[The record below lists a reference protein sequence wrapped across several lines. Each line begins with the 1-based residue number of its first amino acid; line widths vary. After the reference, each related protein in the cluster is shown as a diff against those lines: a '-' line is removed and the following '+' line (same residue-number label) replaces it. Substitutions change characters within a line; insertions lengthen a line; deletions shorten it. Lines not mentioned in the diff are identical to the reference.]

1 MGSDIVTNRKALRD
15 FQILE
20 RFEAGVSLLGTE
32 VKSLRAG
39 RADLLGCYAKVEK
52 KGIVLYEAT
61 IQVYEKASHETHDP
75 KRPRLLLLNK
85 VEIIRLTEQTLK
97 KGLALPVLRMY
108 WKKGRVKV
116 ELGLGKGKHAADQRQ
131 DLKKKAEQRET
142 DREVASFKRGGAR
155 VR

>member
-15 FQILE
+15 YHILE
-20 RFEAGVSLLGTE
+20 TFEAGISLLGTE

-52 KGIVLYEAT
+52 QGVVLHDST

-75 KRPRLLLLNK
+75 KRPRLLLLNR
-85 VEIIRLTEQTLK
+85 VEIARLLEQTQR

-116 ELGLGKGKHAADQRQ
+116 EIGLGKGKHAGDQRL

-142 DREVASFKRGGAR
+142 DREVARFKRAR
-155 VR
+155 

>member
-20 RFEAGVSLLGTE
+20 KFEAGVSLLGTE
-32 VKSLRAG
+32 VKSLRSG
-39 RADLLGCYAKVEK
+39 RADLLGCYARVEK
-52 KGIVLYEAT
+52 KGVFLYDAT

-75 KRPRLLLLNK
+75 KRPRQLLLNK
-85 VEIIRLTEQTLK
+85 TEIIRLTEQTLR

-108 WKKGRVKV
+108 WKKGKVKV

-131 DLKKKAEQRET
+131 DLKKRVEQRET
-142 DREVASFKRGGAR
+142 DREIAHFKRGR
-155 VR
+155 S

>member
-1 MGSDIVTNRKALRD
+1 MGADIVTNRKALRD

-20 RFEAGVSLLGTE
+20 TFEAGVSLLGTE

-52 KGIVLYEAT
+52 KGVVLYDAT

-85 VEIIRLTEQTLK
+85 IEITRLLDQTTR

-116 ELGLGKGKHAADQRQ
+116 ELGLGKGKNAADQRQ

-142 DREVASFKRGGAR
+142 DREVAHFKRGS
-155 VR
+155 

>member
-20 RFEAGVSLLGTE
+20 KFEAGVSLLGTE

-39 RADLLGCYAKVEK
+39 HADLLGCYARAEK
-52 KGIVLYEAT
+52 KGVVLYDAT

-85 VEIIRLTEQTLK
+85 AEIIRLTEQTLR

-116 ELGLGKGKHAADQRQ
+116 EIGLGKGKHAADQRQ

-142 DREVASFKRGGAR
+142 DREVASIKRGGGR
-155 VR
+155 LR

>member
-1 MGSDIVTNRKALRD
+1 MAADIVTNRKAYRD
-15 FQILE
+15 YQILE
-20 RFEAGVSLLGTE
+20 IFEAGISLLGTE

-39 RADLLGCYAKVEK
+39 RADLLGCYARVEK
-52 KGIVLYEAT
+52 QGVILHDAT

-85 VEIIRLTEQTLK
+85 VEITRLHEQTTR

-116 ELGLGKGKHAADQRQ
+116 ELGLGKGKNAADQRQ
-131 DLKKKAEQRET
+131 DLKKKVEQRET
-142 DREVASFKRGGAR
+142 DREVARFKRGR
-155 VR
+155 

>member
-1 MGSDIVTNRKALRD
+1 MGADIVTNRKALRD

-20 RFEAGVSLLGTE
+20 TFEAGISLLGTE

-52 KGIVLYEAT
+52 RGVVLHDAT

-75 KRPRLLLLNK
+75 KRPRVLLLNK
-85 VEIIRLTEQTLK
+85 VEITRLLDQTTR

-116 ELGLGKGKHAADQRQ
+116 ELGLGKGKNAADQRQ
-131 DLKKKAEQRET
+131 DLKKKVEQRET
-142 DREVASFKRGGAR
+142 DREVARFKRAR
-155 VR
+155 G

>member
-1 MGSDIVTNRKALRD
+1 MGTDIVTNRKALRD

-20 RFEAGVSLLGTE
+20 HFEAGISLVGTE

-52 KGIVLYEAT
+52 NGVFLYDAT

-75 KRPRLLLLNK
+75 KRPRQLLLNK
-85 VEIIRLTEQTLK
+85 AEITRLTEQTLR
-97 KGLALPVLRMY
+97 KGLSLPVLRLY

-116 ELGLGKGKHAADQRQ
+116 ELGLGKGKNAADQRH
-131 DLKKKAEQRET
+131 DLKKKVEQRET
-142 DREVASFKRGGAR
+142 DRELANFKRGR
-155 VR
+155 

>member
-1 MGSDIVTNRKALRD
+1 VGSDIVTNRKALRD

-20 RFEAGVSLLGTE
+20 TFEAGISLLGTE
-32 VKSLRAG
+32 VKSLPSRPCRPA
-39 RADLLGCYAKVEK
+39 RLLCQGGEK
-52 KGIVLYEAT
+52 GVVLHDAT

-85 VEIIRLTEQTLK
+85 VEITRLLEQTTR

-116 ELGLGKGKHAADQRQ
+116 ELGLGKGKNVADQRL

-142 DREVASFKRGGAR
+142 DREVARFKRGR
-155 VR
+155 R

>member
-1 MGSDIVTNRKALRD
+1 MGADIVTNRKALRD

-20 RFEAGVSLLGTE
+20 TFEAGVSLLGTE

-52 KGIVLYEAT
+52 KGVVLYDAT

-85 VEIIRLTEQTLK
+85 VEITRLLDQTTR

-116 ELGLGKGKHAADQRQ
+116 ELGLGKGKNAADQRQ
-131 DLKKKAEQRET
+131 DLKKKVEQRET
-142 DREVASFKRGGAR
+142 DREVARFKRCRG
-155 VR
+155 

>member
-20 RFEAGVSLLGTE
+20 TFEAGISLLGTE

-52 KGIVLYEAT
+52 KGVVLHDAT

-85 VEIIRLTEQTLK
+85 LEITRLLDQTTR

-116 ELGLGKGKHAADQRQ
+116 ELGLGKGKNAADQLQ
-131 DLKKKAEQRET
+131 DLKKKVEQRET
-142 DREVASFKRGGAR
+142 DREVARFKRTRG
-155 VR
+155 

>member
-1 MGSDIVTNRKALRD
+1 MGADIVTNRKALRD

-20 RFEAGVSLLGTE
+20 TFEAGVSLLGTE
-32 VKSLRAG
+32 VKSIRAG

-52 KGIVLYEAT
+52 KGVVLYDAT

-85 VEIIRLTEQTLK
+85 VEIIHLLDQTTR

-116 ELGLGKGKHAADQRQ
+116 ELGLGKGKNAADQRQ
-131 DLKKKAEQRET
+131 DLKKKVEQRET
-142 DREVASFKRGGAR
+142 DREVARFKRSRG
-155 VR
+155 

>member
-1 MGSDIVTNRKALRD
+1 MGADIVTNRKALRD
-15 FQILE
+15 FQIIE
-20 RFEAGVSLLGTE
+20 RFEAGVSLVGTE

-52 KGIVLYEAT
+52 KGVVLYDAT

-75 KRPRLLLLNK
+75 KRPRQLLLNK
-85 VEIIRLTEQTLK
+85 AEIIRLTEQTLR

-142 DREVASFKRGGAR
+142 DREVVRFKQGR
-155 VR
+155 

>member
-20 RFEAGVSLLGTE
+20 TFEAGVSLLGTE

-52 KGIVLYEAT
+52 QGVVLYDAT

-85 VEIIRLTEQTLK
+85 VEITRLLDQTTR

-116 ELGLGKGKHAADQRQ
+116 ELGLGKGKNAADQRQ
-131 DLKKKAEQRET
+131 DLKKKVEQRET
-142 DREVASFKRGGAR
+142 DREVARFKRGRG
-155 VR
+155 

>member
-1 MGSDIVTNRKALRD
+1 MASDIVTNRKAYRD
-15 FQILE
+15 FQVVE
-20 RFEAGVSLLGTE
+20 TFEAGISLLGTE

-39 RADLLGCYAKVEK
+39 RADLLGCYARVEK
-52 KGIVLYEAT
+52 QGVVLHDAT

-85 VEIIRLTEQTLK
+85 VEIARLLEQTTR

-116 ELGLGKGKHAADQRQ
+116 ELGLGRGKNAADQRQ
-131 DLKKKAEQRET
+131 DLKKKTDLRET
-142 DREVASFKRGGAR
+142 EREVARFKGGR
-155 VR
+155 R

>member
-1 MGSDIVTNRKALRD
+1 M
-15 FQILE
+15 
-20 RFEAGVSLLGTE
+20 
-32 VKSLRAG
+32 RAG

>member
-1 MGSDIVTNRKALRD
+1 MGADIVTNRKALRD
-15 FQILE
+15 FQIIE
-20 RFEAGVSLLGTE
+20 RFEAGVSLVGTE

-52 KGIVLYEAT
+52 RGVVLYDAT

-75 KRPRLLLLNK
+75 KRPRQLLLNK
-85 VEIIRLTEQTLK
+85 AEIIRLTEQTLR

-142 DREVASFKRGGAR
+142 EREVARFKQGR
-155 VR
+155 

>member
-15 FQILE
+15 YHVEE
-20 RFEAGVSLLGTE
+20 RFEAGISLLGTE

-39 RADLLGCYAKVEK
+39 RADLLGCYARVEK
-52 KGIVLYEAT
+52 GEVILHDAT

-75 KRPRLLLLNK
+75 KRPRRLLLNK
-85 VEIIRLTEQTLK
+85 VEIARMQEQTTR

-116 ELGLGKGKHAADQRQ
+116 ELGLGKGKNAADQRQ
-131 DLKKKAEQRET
+131 DLKKKVEQRET
-142 DREVASFKRGGAR
+142 DREVARFKRGR
-155 VR
+155 

>member
-1 MGSDIVTNRKALRD
+1 MGADIVTNRKALRD
-15 FQILE
+15 FQIIE
-20 RFEAGVSLLGTE
+20 RFEAGVSLVGTE

-52 KGIVLYEAT
+52 KGVVLYDAT

-75 KRPRLLLLNK
+75 KRPRQLLLNK
-85 VEIIRLTEQTLK
+85 AEIIRLTEQTLR

-142 DREVASFKRGGAR
+142 DREVARFKQGR
-155 VR
+155 

>member
-1 MGSDIVTNRKALRD
+1 MGVDIVTNRKALRD
-15 FQILE
+15 YQILE
-20 RFEAGVSLLGTE
+20 TFEAGISLLGTE

-39 RADLLGCYAKVEK
+39 RVDLLGCYAKVEK
-52 KGIVLYEAT
+52 QGVVLYDST
-61 IQVYEKASHETHDP
+61 IQVYERASHESHDP

-85 VEIIRLTEQTLK
+85 LEIVRLLEETQR

-116 ELGLGKGKHAADQRQ
+116 EIGLGRGKHAADQRQ

-142 DREVASFKRGGAR
+142 DREVARFKRGR
-155 VR
+155 

>member
-1 MGSDIVTNRKALRD
+1 MGADIVTNRKALRD
-15 FQILE
+15 FQIIE
-20 RFEAGVSLLGTE
+20 RFEAGVSLVGTE

-52 KGIVLYEAT
+52 RGVVLYDAT

-75 KRPRLLLLNK
+75 KRPRQLLLNK
-85 VEIIRLTEQTLK
+85 AEIIRLTEQTLR

-142 DREVASFKRGGAR
+142 DREVARFKQGR
-155 VR
+155 

>member
-1 MGSDIVTNRKALRD
+1 MGADIVTNRKALRD

-20 RFEAGVSLLGTE
+20 TFEAGVSLLGTE

-52 KGIVLYEAT
+52 KGVVLYDAT

-85 VEIIRLTEQTLK
+85 VEIIRLLDQTTR

-116 ELGLGKGKHAADQRQ
+116 ELGLGKVKNAADQRQ
-131 DLKKKAEQRET
+131 DLKKKVEQRET
-142 DREVASFKRGGAR
+142 DREVARFKRSRG
-155 VR
+155 

>member
-1 MGSDIVTNRKALRD
+1 MGADIVTNRKALRD
-15 FQILE
+15 FHVVE
-20 RFEAGVSLLGTE
+20 TFEAGVSLLGTE

-52 KGIVLYEAT
+52 RGVILYDAT

-85 VEIIRLTEQTLK
+85 VEITRLLDQTTR

-116 ELGLGKGKHAADQRQ
+116 ELGLGKGKNAADQRQ
-131 DLKKKAEQRET
+131 DLKKKVEQRET
-142 DREVASFKRGGAR
+142 DREVARFKSGRGG
-155 VR
+155 

>member
-52 KGIVLYEAT
+52 KGVILYEAT

-155 VR
+155 IR

>member
-1 MGSDIVTNRKALRD
+1 MGADIVTNRKALRD

-20 RFEAGVSLLGTE
+20 TFEAGISLLGTE

-39 RADLLGCYAKVEK
+39 RADLLGCYARVEK
-52 KGIVLYEAT
+52 IGVVLHDAT

-85 VEIIRLTEQTLK
+85 VEITRLLEQTAR

-116 ELGLGKGKHAADQRQ
+116 ELALGKGKNAADQRQ
-131 DLKKKAEQRET
+131 DLKKKVEQRET
-142 DREVASFKRGGAR
+142 DREVARFKRAR
-155 VR
+155 G